1 METEA
6 LAELTR
12 ETVEQVNKAAQTSG
26 IYVSSGIQ
34 GVDLSG
40 LVSLVPV
47 NVPARNNTSAFPR
60 SVATDGA
67 QVAQWRAL
75 LNVNAGQSD
84 AAVGF
89 DYAGTLTNTQEQDV
103 FAPYKPL
110 AKAGRVTLDSVG
122 VSKNF
127 ADVLA
132 VAELQTLMALFI
144 SQDTHIIN
152 SQNWALSAPAQPAL
166 TKATTGGTIPLST
179 AVHVRCAARS
189 GANYYIGGGN
199 SVASADNTITTD
211 ATTSTNAVGASV
223 PAVKGAVAYDWYV
236 GATAVAGVE
245 YYYTTTTTA
254 SVTITS
260 IPTAA
265 QALPNLQLLSSVAAP
280 ATAPTADS
288 SMSANW
294 YNGVIASTLGDYGP
308 TGPVTPGGAGTPTGA
323 VFIDNGGAAIAGS
336 GSNITLLD
344 RINDALW
351 TSVQLSPTAY
361 MCNSAQADEISALLL
376 GSSAA
381 VTFLPPTDQDART
394 NLAGGGFIGRY
405 INKAAGGV
413 PVNIE
418 VHPRVAPGTI
428 IARTDRVPFPGSNIG
443 TCWEVRC
450 LYDSWRFDYAASYAS
465 GVLGSGPRRDFEIRS
480 LETLVNVAPSCQ
492 AVASNIG

>member
-1 METEA
+1 MDGI
-6 LAELTR
+6 AELTQ
-12 ETVEQVNKAAQTSG
+12 ETVQQVNKAAQTSG

-60 SVATDGA
+60 TVASDGA

-152 SQNWALSAPAQPAL
+152 SQNWALAAPAQPAL
-166 TKATTGGTIPLST
+166 TTATTGGTIAPST
-179 AVHVRCAARS
+179 VYVRCAARS
-189 GANYYIGGGN
+189 GANYFIGGGN
-199 SVASADNTITTD
+199 SVASASQNIVVPAGTNT
-211 ATTSTNAVGASV
+211 NVVGASV

-236 GATAVAGVE
+236 GTSGTAGQE
-245 YYYTTTTTA
+245 YYYTTTTVA

-260 IPTAA
+260 VPGAA
-265 QALPNLQLLSSVAAP
+265 QALPALPLLSSVAAP

-288 SMSANW
+288 SMSVNW
-294 YNGVIASTLGDYGP
+294 YNGVLASTLGDYGS
-308 TGPVTPGGAGTPTGA
+308 TGPVTPGSGTPTGA
-323 VFIDNGGAAIAGS
+323 VFIDNGGAAISGS
-336 GSNITLLD
+336 GASITLLD
-344 RINDALW
+344 QINDALW

-361 MCNSAQADEISALLL
+361 MCNSVQADEISKLLL

-405 INKAAGGV
+405 VNKAAGGV

-443 TCWEVRC
+443 TAFEVRC
-450 LYDSWRFDYAASYAS
+450 LFDSWRFDYAASFVANT
-465 GVLGSGPRRDFEIRS
+465 LGGGPRKDFEIRS
-480 LETLVNVAPSCQ
+480 LETLVGVAPSCQ